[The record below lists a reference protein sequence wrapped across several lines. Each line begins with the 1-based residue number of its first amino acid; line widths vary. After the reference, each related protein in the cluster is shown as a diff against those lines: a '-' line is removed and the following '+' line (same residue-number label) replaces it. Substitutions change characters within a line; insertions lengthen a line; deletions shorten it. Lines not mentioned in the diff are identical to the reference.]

1 MNRVQHASGAPLPVL
16 IAVVLCLLAPR
27 AAEAAPCRSET
38 FEDAGYTVCSFDL
51 TKADL
56 RLFWRKPDGAPYATF
71 SALADQLAGQGRS
84 LQFAMNGGMYGDD
97 LSPDRPLRRERGRD
111 ARGQHRHGRRASRG
125 KSRISTRSRTAY
137 FIVHGD
143 EAGVTSTDAFV
154 SERPA
159 ADFATQSGPMLV
171 IDGAI
176 HPAFIVDS
184 TDRKQRNGVGVTSP
198 TKVHFVITEGR
209 GEFLRFRPLLPR
221 QARLPQRAVP
231 GRRLGARPLCPGDWA
246 ATTRPATAATGRSS
260 RSWSKAQRSGGLGPR
275 VEIDTEPRPE
285 LRPALRGH
293 RYRPAV
299 SAAFDP
305 AMVDAVA
312 GERCAHEP
320 ADMEA
325 ALCPVETGPA
335 EGAARS
341 AGAEVDAESR

>member
-1 MNRVQHASGAPLPVL
+1 MRAARLLPVL

-97 LSPDRPLRRERGRD
+97 LSPIGLYVENGAEMREANTATVTGEP
-111 ARGQHRHGRRASRG
+111 GQIPNFYKKPNGV
-125 KSRISTRSRTAY
+125 
-137 FIVHGD
+137 FFVHGD

-198 TKVHFVITEGR
+198 TEVHFVITEGR
-209 GEFLRFRPLLPR
+209 VNFYDFARFFRD
-221 QARLPQRAVP
+221 
-231 GRRLGARPLCPGDWA
+231 RLGCRNALFLDGGSAPGLYA
-246 ATTRPATAATGRSS
+246 PEMGRND
-260 RSWSKAQRSGGLGPR
+260 APGHGGYGPIIAV
-275 VEIDTEPRPE
+275 VE
-285 LRPALRGH
+285 
-293 RYRPAV
+293 
-299 SAAFDP
+299 
-305 AMVDAVA
+305 
-312 GERCAHEP
+312 
-320 ADMEA
+320 
-325 ALCPVETGPA
+325 
-335 EGAARS
+335 
-341 AGAEVDAESR
+341 